1 MTEAGRTQKS
11 AGSLVPLQARSYD
24 RVHFVDS
31 KKSARSYDGRHTITH
46 HRLDVSVC
54 FIEELQGDV
63 SDERDFPENPDRFF

>member
-1 MTEAGRTQKS
+1 MIA
-11 AGSLVPLQARSYD
+11 
-24 RVHFVDS
+24 HFVDS
-31 KKSARSYDGRHTITH
+31 KKSGAHMSRQTITH